1 MKKSIHK
8 AISGILSL
16 ALLFSTVSMISIPAV
31 ADSDA
36 YPTRDSGETLY
47 LSEPFDQLENLSL
60 YPELDAQIVQGEDRT
75 YLSVK
80 SSSGDFTA
88 NDAVDD
94 RSPAATR
101 QIDVASIP
109 KEIYMV
115 EFDVLF
121 TAANC
126 GAIQL
131 YRGLPKVH
139 LGPTIVYDGTN
150 IKSMTGSNKYVTMF
164 SNAQTNQWYNV
175 KLIINST
182 STIHSVVTDEAGK
195 SQTCTSNLRRNF
207 SKGTLGAVKIQ
218 GLSSQNPLYVDEL
231 TVYKPAPDAFTLTA
245 DETQVNIPLEGENTL
260 TYSTSEIY
268 YGDLNLTAYDPF
280 ASGLVVYKLYDE
292 GDAED
297 LTDSMPQGVSIDAQT
312 GIVAVDPTAQPGR
325 YTVRAQNYT
334 GTYSSSMELTIT
346 GQEQVDQVVMADTNP
361 SGLPRPNE
369 GAQSVSFGAVSLTQY
384 GEEISVGDSYRWEL
398 VDAGGAP
405 AVYEGVSVDAATG
418 EVTVLNTAGLA
429 TVYLKATSNLN
440 PAKSVVSDAI
450 PMYQMEATRVEVMGD
465 SYAKVVRGQT
475 VTFQYTKAYYDQNE
489 VLMPPEEKVV
499 WSLKGA
505 SGGIQIS
512 QDGVLTVPDTA
523 PDQTIEVV
531 ATSVEGTSGS
541 KTVNVYHAVA
551 SDIEVKGNQ
560 AGVIPPQGEPANR
573 YTYRAVTL
581 DQYGFAFDDE
591 VYTWSLAAEDAA
603 GLSVSPDGVLTVEC
617 GAVNEQTVQVVATP
631 ASNPENAKAYDVIIS
646 EQVYT
651 YLPVKG
657 GFEIV
662 NGTSRYT
669 RPLYSSHV
677 NDSQGTSRRMIGFV
691 GDDPDFLMLQ
701 ANKAKSFGLYAHMF
715 LGIENGSSTKWLA
728 QMDNI
733 VFRYVYGRAEYEITD
748 PSFDGTIYIT
758 YTRTDRFD
766 GFLTKITLPD
776 GLTDKLVVATAGD
789 GGASVSQQTGGNTS
803 GYEFK
808 DKNAKSTAAALL
820 PSNAFEITKDGKFTV
835 SGSANVE
842 MHYAVKDASKYSD
855 LSALLQSTEGSAPMV
870 VGKTAA
876 NTEND
881 VYLLLTTDSLEL
893 EGIQEYLCDPKD
905 LFEEGMAYFEGVS
918 KAVDVNTPDPYF
930 NSMIAAQTVA
940 VDAAWINKT
949 VMHGPIA
956 WFVAHAGWRSSYG
969 QTASGY
975 FDRVETNAQQYWK
988 NQKSDGRITAFPT
1001 SDKRYN
1007 MGEVLVDQYLY
1018 NWLYTGDL
1026 EEMRN
1031 GGYEFVTK
1039 HLAFMDAQ
1047 MRVEGTNLYENFLN
1061 AWNTDNKWAN
1071 GGPSTIASAYVWRA
1085 CTIIADV
1092 AQRLGYTQ
1100 DAENYAAK
1108 ADAIAAE
1115 MKESLWSGE
1124 SGVYAEYLDYYGNA
1138 LLHDAPDLSSL
1149 YTPID
1154 VGLTDLFEEYQMI
1167 HYGDEAIPNLTAELP
1182 RDAIFK
1188 ECSNWL
1194 PSVYSSRGVY
1204 QGELANFALAAYMS
1218 GQYELADRMMR
1229 GIEHGLFQSKG
1240 AGPGLVSHQN
1250 NENGENIGHLDFADV
1265 SSMVVRTAVEGTF
1278 GIAMNVPD
1286 GTASITPGFPAD
1298 WEEASID
1305 TSYLGYSYQH
1315 EGATETLR
1323 IHSEKELSYQL
1334 SLKMRSADV
1343 VRVTVDGVETPYT
1356 IEAGVEHSYLHVT
1369 TPSSTSAQIVVEYGS
1384 AALPQLEADDVAT
1397 PQEAYSFAVANGTI
1411 SDVYDP
1417 QGVLASCDY
1426 AQNAASVT
1434 FRGGLEGSHTF
1445 FVLAKAGEASVWL
1458 PVNVTLQDAIEL
1470 TGLSFASGPSLTF
1483 ALANHTQTP
1492 KTISAEV
1499 SIGENRATFQGTIPA
1514 LSTSEPQTLA
1524 IEDITGLGDG
1534 DNLVQAKITGDY
1546 TADIEGI
1553 ATDWSVSKL
1562 VEESLYSSDKI
1573 AMVDLDGVVNQDLR
1587 TLHENTYTITCGG
1600 DTDYFIPNFYW
1611 CSDTTRSV
1619 TQTGRAWWEDSSRG
1633 KNGVPDSLNLP
1644 SSGGTYVTGAG
1655 IPFDLSGAGGKNAV
1669 FTSLY
1674 NQFPETV
1681 TIPVNETGQKIYF
1694 MVAVS
1699 TNHMQSYVEN
1709 ARITVH
1715 FADQTQQVLSLS
1727 NPENIDDW
1735 LNYQT
1740 SSSYAQSGYVQ
1751 SLGSKAHAN
1760 ILSLDFGKNKEITS
1774 VELTC
1779 VANEVLAGILGITVV
1794 KGNDG
1799 QEAAAD
1805 KTALLNA
1812 INAAAAYEGQ
1822 EDWYTPGTWAV
1833 FDEAYE
1839 TAKAV
1844 YRDPD
1849 ADQNTVE
1856 TAAAALQAAVAQLA
1870 RKPYASADKQAY
1882 LPDEAITV
1890 TAVLPAGYEK
1900 VYLVNEAGN
1909 GLVSTRMV
1917 TDEKDGMETWELSL
1931 SLSSIGQ
1938 RTLKLYA
1945 DGADTGLTVSF
1956 AISQGALCGPGEPA
1970 LLSAGISG
1978 SDTVILGEP
1987 FAVTVV
1993 TNKSTKNVTLFNESG
2008 VGLAPISRTYVD
2020 SETDEVRTWTLTF
2033 SVGTTGSRSFDV
2045 RLQNEKDLWLDTGA
2059 ALSVQITR

>member
-1 MKKSIHK
+1 MKKSLHK

-31 ADSDA
+31 ADNDA
-36 YPTRDSGETLY
+36 YHTRDNGETLY

-60 YPELDAQIVQGEDRT
+60 YPELDAQIAEGEGRT

-131 YRGLPKVH
+131 YRGLPKVD

-164 SNAQTNQWYNV
+164 SNAQANQWYNV

-268 YGDLNLTAYDPF
+268 YGDIDLTAYDPF

-292 GDAED
+292 DNAED
-297 LTDSMPQGVSIDAQT
+297 LTGAMPQGVSIDAQT
-312 GIVAVDPTAQPGR
+312 GVVTVDPTAQPGR
-325 YTVRAQNYT
+325 YTVRAENYT

-361 SGLPRPNE
+361 SGLPRPHE

-384 GEEISVGDSYRWEL
+384 GEEISVGDSYQWEL
-398 VDAGGAP
+398 VDAVGAP
-405 AVYEGVSVDAATG
+405 TVYEGVSVDAATG
-418 EVTVLNTAGLA
+418 EVTVLNTADLA

-450 PMYQMEATRVEVMGD
+450 PMYQMEAARIEVMGD

-475 VTFQYTKAYYDQNE
+475 VTYQYTKAYYDQNE

-505 SGGIQIS
+505 SGGVQIS

-662 NGTSRYT
+662 NGSSRYT

-701 ANKAKSFGLYAHMF
+701 ANKEKSFGLYAHMF

-758 YTRTDRFD
+758 YTRTDQFD

-835 SGSANVE
+835 SGSASVE

-870 VGKTAA
+870 VGKTVA

-940 VDAAWINKT
+940 VDAAWIDKT

-1085 CTIIADV
+1085 STIIADV

-1100 DAENYAAK
+1100 DAAKYAAK

-1204 QGELANFALAAYMS
+1204 QGELANFSLAAYMS